1 MDLSPYLEAVS
12 GDLARSTA
20 LADEPTREVV
30 RRLVPSIEPA
40 VRLALVQAL
49 SDAAAAITAEL
60 DDAVVTLRMNGR
72 DPALEV
78 RQLPSPAETDD
89 PERGVRGADDEED
102 DDDKGRGTAR
112 LTVRLPETLKRRAEA
127 RAEQAE
133 TSLNTWV
140 VQTLRRATDS
150 SVQGAAADLGAAIRS
165 SATPTPRRVTGWA

>member
-12 GDLARSTA
+12 EDLARSTA

-60 DDAVVTLRMNGR
+60 DDAVVTLCMDGR

-78 RQLPSPAETDD
+78 RQLPSPAGTDD
-89 PERGVRGADDEED
+89 PERGVRGADEEE

>member
-12 GDLARSTA
+12 EDLARSTA

-60 DDAVVTLRMNGR
+60 DDAVVTLRMDGR

-89 PERGVRGADDEED
+89 PERGVRGGDEED

-150 SVQGAAADLGAAIRS
+150 PVQGAAADLDAAIRS

>member
-60 DDAVVTLRMNGR
+60 DDAVVTLRMDGR

-89 PERGVRGADDEED
+89 PERGVRADDEDD

>member
-12 GDLARSTA
+12 GDLARSAA

-60 DDAVVTLRMNGR
+60 DDAVVTLRMDGR

-89 PERGVRGADDEED
+89 PERGVRGGDEED

-150 SVQGAAADLGAAIRS
+150 PVQGAAADLDAAIRS